1 MDRSGAGLMSLGLVL
16 CAVTAGCGGGSDE
29 GSTVVP
35 DVGQGS
41 VVARCEHA
49 ALGNGDPEWR
59 DRSLVEGR
67 LGFYGLGRDFRSA
80 QKIPRSSSQ
89 FSHQLPSSGPILGT
103 KLPVVVVGTK
113 PIGVSIAPADRA
125 RAGLVLAIQGGPYAE
140 VRFVPCRDRAR
151 TDWPAG
157 WVLRDRE
164 PVRVTVKEPGKP
176 ASELLVGGG

>member
-1 MDRSGAGLMSLGLVL
+1 
-16 CAVTAGCGGGSDE
+16 
-29 GSTVVP
+29 
-35 DVGQGS
+35 
-41 VVARCEHA
+41 
-49 ALGNGDPEWR
+49 
-59 DRSLVEGR
+59 
-67 LGFYGLGRDFRSA
+67 
-80 QKIPRSSSQ
+80 
-89 FSHQLPSSGPILGT
+89 LGT
-103 KLPVVVVGTK
+103 KVPVVVVGTK
-113 PIGVSIAPADRA
+113 PIGVSIALADRA